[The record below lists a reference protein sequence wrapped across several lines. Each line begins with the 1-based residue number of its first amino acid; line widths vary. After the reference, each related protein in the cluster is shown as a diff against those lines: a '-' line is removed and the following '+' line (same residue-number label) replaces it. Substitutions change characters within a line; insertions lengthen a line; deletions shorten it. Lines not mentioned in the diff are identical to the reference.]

1 MVYAAPAFRPR
12 LASRN
17 TALDVRCAR
26 KPMRLSATKKKA
38 KKEEGDARRSRQR
51 EKQGLVEGTGDGGI
65 TPAQRVKA
73 AQHEAR
79 RWLGQHF
86 LIDQS
91 VILDAVAAAEIASGD
106 RILEIGPG
114 TGNLTVEL
122 LKQGAR
128 IVAVEKDRSLADK
141 LTVQFGNDEKHE
153 IEIHNAD
160 FLKWDVVSRF
170 ARIADEVEVEV
181 EEYAPVSSDAETNHI
196 NPTKPKPLTP
206 NPKPTDR
213 RAKVVANIPYNITSD
228 ILKVLLPMGASF
240 SNMVFMFQ
248 EEVAQ
253 RLLRDEP
260 GQSDYRPMSV
270 RVHYYSTPYY
280 IRKVDAVCFDP
291 PPAVTSCLIGFK
303 PRRPEEYLPLSG
315 TEKQFFSFVTACF
328 AQKRKMLK
336 NNLKAV
342 CDDAT
347 ITEALEMLGKPEN
360 TRAQDLSMPQYVALF
375 NFVRDAGQAKAGVLS
390 APRVN
395 NSAVKNQTPKK
406 QTVSQREAAVKVQRA
421 TSRLIQQA
429 RGDGSST
436 STSTSEECAK

>member
-1 MVYAAPAFRPR
+1 MSLSVEWLGACGCGRRPAARSLACRGSRVLCGGVTRWVVYAAPAFRPR

-51 EKQGLVEGTGDGGI
+51 EKQGVVEGTGDGGI

-91 VILDAVAAAEIASGD
+91 VILDAVAAAEIAPGD

-170 ARIADEVEVEV
+170 ARNADEVEVEV

-315 TEKQFFSFVTACF
+315 TEKQVRVGGFPNPGTGRLMPLFECTT
-328 AQKRKMLK
+328 RD
-336 NNLKAV
+336 V
-342 CDDAT
+342 CSIA
-347 ITEALEMLGKPEN
+347 
-360 TRAQDLSMPQYVALF
+360 
-375 NFVRDAGQAKAGVLS
+375 
-390 APRVN
+390 
-395 NSAVKNQTPKK
+395 
-406 QTVSQREAAVKVQRA
+406 
-421 TSRLIQQA
+421 
-429 RGDGSST
+429 ST
-436 STSTSEECAK
+436 SNSCQYWHLLQIYH